1 MMKYVFVT
9 GGVVSSLGKGTTAAS
24 LGRLLKARGY
34 KVAMQKCDTYYNF
47 NPALLSPLQHGENFI
62 TEDGVAADL
71 DLGHYERFID
81 ESLKGEASITTGK
94 IHTALVERELRGEYH
109 GATITVVP
117 HVTNEI
123 KHRIITAAENSG
135 ADIAIIEIGGVAGA
149 DAVFVRCGRNENEA
163 DAALCQGSARHR
175 HSAGCYRLPHR
186 GEHQPVREGQ
196 NRAVLQ
202 CAGGQRRA
210 EPGCV
215 HAV

>member
-1 MMKYVFVT
+1 M
-9 GGVVSSLGKGTTAAS
+9 
-24 LGRLLKARGY
+24 
-34 KVAMQKCDTYYNF
+34 
-47 NPALLSPLQHGENFI
+47 
-62 TEDGVAADL
+62 AADL

-135 ADIAIIEIGGVAGA
+135 ADIAIIEIGGVAGDIESSPYLEAIRQLKWELGAGNTCFIHGGA
-149 DAVFVRCGRNENEA
+149 DAVFVRCRRNEDKA
-163 DAALCQGSARHR
+163 DAALRQGPARHR

-186 GEHQPVREGQ
+186 GEHQPVRK
-196 NRAVLQ
+196 
-202 CAGGQRRA
+202 
-210 EPGCV
+210 
-215 HAV
+215 